1 MKNWSSDV
9 SCNACHLTDICLPS
23 GMGSDAVNFLSQ
35 VVRRNRT
42 LQRGEY
48 IYHAGDRYTGV
59 FALKSGTAKLSYSD
73 RHGYESII
81 AVLLPGELQGFDGIA
96 SGRYQC
102 SLVALETSSYCE
114 LAAHDM
120 AYLRENDLVLQQV
133 IQQKSCELMDR
144 YVRRIATSQRPAEE
158 RLALF
163 LIGLAQR
170 YLERGLSAEEINLSL
185 TRQEIGNHL
194 GLAVETLSRLL
205 GKLEALNIVNVERK
219 KIHIMNMEALQKIC
233 GK

>member
-1 MKNWSSDV
+1 
-9 SCNACHLTDICLPS
+9 
-23 GMGSDAVNFLSQ
+23 MGSDVVNFFSQ

-42 LQRGEY
+42 IQRGEY

-59 FALKSGTAKLSYSD
+59 FALKSGTAKLVYID

-114 LAAHDM
+114 LDSHDM
-120 AYLRENDLVLQQV
+120 AYFNERNVVLHKV
-133 IQQKSCELMDR
+133 LQQKSCEQMDR
-144 YVRRIATSQRPAEE
+144 YVRRIATSQRPTDE

-163 LIGLAQR
+163 LIDLVQR
-170 YLERGLSAEEINLSL
+170 YLERGFSPGQVNLSL
-185 TRQEIGNHL
+185 TRQEIGSHL
-194 GLAVETLSRLL
+194 GMAIETISRIL
-205 GKLEALNIVNVERK
+205 GKFESLNMIEVQGKRINIK
-219 KIHIMNMEALQKIC
+219 DMEALRRIMDK
-233 GK
+233 GSK